1 MKYMFIEEYCTE
13 HSVEILCRV
22 LKVSRSGYYAWLH
35 RSVGSREQANRA
47 LLEHIRRFHRESR
60 ETYGSPR
67 VVRDL
72 RAMGIHC
79 GKNRVARLMRRN
91 GLVAKATRRFKVT
104 TRSRQGAQY
113 APDRLQRNFAAEKPN
128 QVWTS
133 DITYIWTSE
142 GWLYLAVVLDL
153 FSRRIVGWATS
164 ALIDANLVCQA
175 FDRALKRRNPH
186 SELIVHSDRGGQYI
200 SDGLRKLLDSQDVRI
215 LQSHGLSCYDNAVT
229 ESVFH
234 TLKTEC
240 VHFEHYRTRSEAHDS
255 LFDYIEV
262 FYNRKRRHSSLGYR
276 TPSEIEESFN
286 NAQLTVRR
294 IGERSQ

>member
-1 MKYMFIEEYCTE
+1 MFIEEYSTE

-22 LKVSRSGYYAWLH
+22 LKVSRSGYYAWSN
-35 RSVGSREQANRA
+35 RAVGDRERANQA
-47 LLEHIRRFHRESR
+47 LLEHIRKFHHESR

-72 RAMGIHC
+72 RAMGVRC

-104 TRSRQGAQY
+104 TRSRKGSHY
-113 APDRLQRNFAAEKPN
+113 APDRLQRRFAAEKPN

-153 FSRRIVGWATS
+153 FSRMIVGWATS
-164 ALIDANLVCQA
+164 AVIDANLVCEA
-175 FDRALKRRNPH
+175 FYRALKRRNPKC
-186 SELIVHSDRGGQYI
+186 ELIFHSDRGSQYI
-200 SDGLRKLLDSQDVRI
+200 SDALRKLIHSQDVPI
-215 LQSHGLSCYDNAVT
+215 VQSHGLSCFDNAVT

-234 TLKTEC
+234 TVKTEC
-240 VHFEHYRTRSEAHDS
+240 VHFEQYRTRSEAHYS

-262 FYNRKRRHSSLGYR
+262 FYNRRRRHSSLGYR
-276 TPSEIEESFN
+276 TPWEMEESFRN
-286 NAQLTVRR
+286 T
-294 IGERSQ
+294 